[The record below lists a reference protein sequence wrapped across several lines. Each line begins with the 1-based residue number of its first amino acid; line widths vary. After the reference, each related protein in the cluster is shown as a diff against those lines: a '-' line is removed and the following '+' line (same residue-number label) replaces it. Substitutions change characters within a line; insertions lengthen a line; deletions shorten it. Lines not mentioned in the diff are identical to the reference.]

1 MPLNDI
7 KRYLKTGLFT
17 RVPALALAAA
27 MAMIATTAHALPDD
41 REQDFQLQ
49 ADKQLFDQK
58 NGLVTYTGSAR
69 LQQGSLI
76 IDAERIVVHFK
87 SDNSVAKIEASG
99 SPAHFEQQPQADK
112 GKVFAEAHEISYD
125 HDKRTVTLSNSAKI
139 EQDGAIMQGH
149 SIHYDLAR
157 ELINAQSDD
166 NSDER
171 IKMVIP
177 AGATEK

>member
-1 MPLNDI
+1 MLPNYFLRHFN
-7 KRYLKTGLFT
+7 KRELLKY
-17 RVPALALAAA
+17 VAAL
-27 MAMIATTAHALPDD
+27 IATATIATSAQALPDD

-76 IDAERIVVHFK
+76 IDADRIVIHFK
-87 SDNSVAKIEASG
+87 SDNSVAKIEATG
-99 SPAHFEQQPQADK
+99 SPAHFQQQPQANK
-112 GKVFAEAHEISYD
+112 GKVFAEAREISYN
-125 HDKRTVTLSNSAKI
+125 HDERTVTLNSSAKL

-149 SIHYDLAR
+149 SIHYDLTR
-157 ELINAQSDD
+157 ELINAQSDE
-166 NSDER
+166 SSSER

-177 AGATEK
+177 AGAGTQ

>member
-1 MPLNDI
+1 MLPNYILRHLN
-7 KRYLKTGLFT
+7 KRGLLKY
-17 RVPALALAAA
+17 AAA
-27 MAMIATTAHALPDD
+27 LLATATITTTAQALPDD

-76 IDAERIVVHFK
+76 IDADRIVIHFK

-99 SPAHFEQQPQADK
+99 SPAHFQQQPQANK
-112 GKVFAEAHEISYD
+112 GKVFAEAQEISYN
-125 HDKRTVTLSNSAKI
+125 HDERTVTLNNSAKL

-149 SIHYDLAR
+149 SIHYDLTR
-157 ELINAQSDD
+157 ELINAQSDETS
-166 NSDER
+166 NER

-177 AGATEK
+177 AGAGTQ